1 MNKVIVV
8 IGPTAVGK
16 TKLAIDLAKHY
27 GVEIVSG
34 DSIAVYKRL
43 DIGSAKPTKL
53 EMGEVK
59 HHLIDVLDPK
69 EEYSV
74 ADFQKAARA
83 VLDKNP
89 LTIICGGTGL
99 YIQSTLFDYEF
110 IAKKRNNEIE
120 EKYKDYTDEELY
132 EELKRIDHNFDENK
146 IHCHNRRRV
155 LRALEVALDTGNS
168 IASYNNKEKPLYDYF
183 IVYLTLEREVLYER
197 INKRVDLMIENGLLA
212 EVKQLYDEGI
222 RPKGIGYKE
231 LIKYFDGEISLVEA
245 VDEIKKNSRHL
256 AKRQITW
263 FKNQL
268 NSHFYNINLSD
279 YEKTL
284 TEVIQDIDGWLEK

>member
-89 LTIICGGTGL
+89 VTIICGGTGL